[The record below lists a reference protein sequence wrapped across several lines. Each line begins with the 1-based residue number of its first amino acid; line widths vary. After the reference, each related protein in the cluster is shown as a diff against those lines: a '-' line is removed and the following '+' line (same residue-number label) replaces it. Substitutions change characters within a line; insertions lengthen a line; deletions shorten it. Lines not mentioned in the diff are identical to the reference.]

1 MVDQL
6 AVEYADRP
14 VVFLE
19 DNVDTP
25 LGSRR
30 DRWWAGYGSGGSVYL
45 PLMMA
50 SSGHRVSTGSVSF
63 RTVYSGI
70 VDDELAR
77 PPQADVEAY
86 AARVGNTMRIWVR
99 LVNGS
104 AATLSAAANGAT
116 AHAIVWEDKTVHSTA
131 RTVRAAPFAEV
142 AQAVAPGQVFA
153 AVLDTPTLSGV
164 DWSKLH
170 AVAFVDYR
178 PAAAPRADHML
189 PAALAAPPALSVS
202 PESFAVTGSELAA
215 DGTLGAV
222 ALGGPHVLTW
232 SAASS
237 AFWLTVTPGAGAV
250 PGAATVR
257 VVREALPSGVSEG
270 TLTFTATG
278 PDGLAFTR
286 QMNVRVDAPDTGKRV
301 RRRLLRGA
309 PGL

>member
-25 LGSRR
+25 LGRRR

-63 RTVYSGI
+63 HTVYSGI
-70 VDDELAR
+70 VDNELAR

-86 AARVGNTMRIWVR
+86 AARVGNAMRIWVR
-99 LVNGS
+99 MVNRS

-116 AHAIVWEDKTVHSTA
+116 AHAVVWEDKTVHITA

-178 PAAAPRADHML
+178 PAGATGAYDML
-189 PAALAAPPALSVS
+189 QAALAVPPELG
-202 PESFAVTGSELAA
+202 VTPDELAA
-215 DGTLGAV
+215 TSGDLAPDGTLGTV
-222 ALGGPHVLTW
+222 ALSGPHVLSW
-232 SAASS
+232 SVAAN
-237 AFWLTVTPGAGAV
+237 ALWLTATPGAGSV
-250 PGAATVR
+250 PGTATVR
-257 VVREALPSGVSEG
+257 VVPEALPAGVSEG
-270 TLTFTATG
+270 ALTFSATG

-286 QMNVRVDAPDTGKRV
+286 TVSVRIDAPDSSKRV
-301 RRRLLRGA
+301 RRRLLRGL
-309 PGL
+309 PGA

>member
-1 MVDQL
+1 VVDQL

-14 VVFLE
+14 VIFLE

-25 LGSRR
+25 LGCRR

-45 PLMMA
+45 PLVMA
-50 SSGHRVSTGSVSF
+50 SSGHRLSAGSVNF
-63 RTVYSGI
+63 LTVYGGI
-70 VDDELAR
+70 VDAELAR
-77 PPQADVEAY
+77 PPQAEVEAY
-86 AARVGNTMRIWVR
+86 AARVGNAMRIWVR

-104 AATLSAAANGAT
+104 TATLSAAANGAT
-116 AHAIVWEDKTVHSTA
+116 AHAIVWEEKKVHVTS
-131 RTVRAAPFAEV
+131 RTVRAAPFVE
-142 AQAVAPGQVFA
+142 VAPGVAPGAVFT
-153 AVLDTPTLSGV
+153 AVLDTPALSGV

-170 AVAFVDYR
+170 AVALVDYR
-178 PAAAPRADHML
+178 PTGATGAYDML
-189 PAALAAPPALSVS
+189 QAALAVPPELG
-202 PESFAVTGSELAA
+202 VTPDDLAA
-215 DGTLGAV
+215 TSGDLAPDGTLGAV

-286 QMNVRVDAPDTGKRV
+286 QVNVRVDAPDTGKRV
-301 RRRLLRGA
+301 RRRLLRSLPGA
-309 PGL
+309 